1 MDQEFNKV
9 IAEQNADFM
18 RLMVLKAELSVLTN
32 ANVTKFNSW
41 REVVD
46 AIKANLDEQA
56 KIADKWSQ
64 SDYKIGLMLED

>member
-46 AIKANLDEQA
+46 MQLKLT
-56 KIADKWSQ
+56 
-64 SDYKIGLMLED
+64 